1 MGSILEMNKIAPD
14 IGEIAVIWLGQ
25 AGFLFKDAG
34 GVSIAVDPYLTD
46 YCEKTAGFKR
56 LSPSVITPAE
66 LKVDF
71 LLVSHNHPD
80 HLDAEAVSVMMQ
92 EDAGTLLVG
101 PESVINDGMRLGIDS
116 SRLVCLNRGDSIEK
130 NGIGIKAVYADHGE
144 LSPDAVGFLLTIG
157 GVRIYFAGDTA
168 YCPDKLGDA
177 IGFGP
182 DIIIPPINGAY
193 GNLNE
198 EEAARLTADT
208 GAKVTIPCHFW
219 TFREHG
225 GNPQIYFEAMK
236 RHASGSKPLFLTP
249 GEIYMYKSFRQ

>member
-1 MGSILEMNKIAPD
+1 MGSILEMNRIEPEM
-14 IGEIAVIWLGQ
+14 GEIAVIWLGQ
-25 AGFLFKDAG
+25 AGFLFKEAG
-34 GVSIAVDPYLTD
+34 GVSIAIDPYLTG

-71 LLVSHNHPD
+71 ILVSHNHPD
-80 HLDAEAVSVMMQ
+80 HLDAEAVPVMMQ
-92 EDAGTLLVG
+92 NYSETILVG
-101 PESVINDGMRLGIDS
+101 PDSVINDCMRLGTDS
-116 SRLVCLNRGDSIEK
+116 SRLVRLNRGSSIEK
-130 NGIGIKAVYADHGE
+130 NGIGIKAIYADHGD

-157 GVRIYFAGDTA
+157 GVKIYFAGDTS
-168 YCPDKLGDA
+168 YCPGKLDDA
-177 IGFGP
+177 MEFKP

-208 GAKVTIPCHFW
+208 GAKVSIPCHFW

-236 RHASGSKPLFLTP
+236 KHASGSKPVFLTA
-249 GEIYMYKSFRQ
+249 GEIYIFKSFRQ